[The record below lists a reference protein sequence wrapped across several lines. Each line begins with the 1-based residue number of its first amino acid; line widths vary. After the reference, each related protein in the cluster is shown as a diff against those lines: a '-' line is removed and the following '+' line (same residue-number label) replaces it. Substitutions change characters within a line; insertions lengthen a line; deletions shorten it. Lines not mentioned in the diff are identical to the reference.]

1 MRDGQRFFRFNVRC
15 RQKRFVRGE
24 RSEVIGRSNR
34 WIYMLVS
41 GGFVA
46 VFMGFILGDL
56 SSILFL

>member
-15 RQKRFVRGE
+15 RQKGFVRGE
-24 RSEVIGRSNR
+24 RLEVIGRSDR

-56 SSILFL
+56 SFILFL

>member
-15 RQKRFVRGE
+15 RQKGFVRGE
-24 RSEVIGRSNR
+24 RSEVIERSNR

-46 VFMGFILGDL
+46 VFMVFILGDL

>member
-1 MRDGQRFFRFNVRC
+1 MRDGQRFFRFNVRR
-15 RQKRFVRGE
+15 RQKRFVRGDRLE
-24 RSEVIGRSNR
+24 AIGRSNR

-46 VFMGFILGDL
+46 VFMVFISGDL